1 MQKGKSRIRI
11 STRSTS
17 TGPLLIGAKGKRTS
31 KTESGF
37 AKNNVSLFW
46 VEKDASEE
54 QEDPNPAELTHI
66 ELQIDTRKEYTF
78 HRYWVGWEL

>member
-1 MQKGKSRIRI
+1 VRKARGRAKLSLALQKI
-11 STRSTS
+11 T
-17 TGPLLIGAKGKRTS
+17 
-31 KTESGF
+31 F
-37 AKNNVSLFW
+37 LFW

-66 ELQIDTRKEYTF
+66 ELQIETRKEYTF